1 MNIGL
6 DFGTTFSTAAIFA
19 SDDRVETLKLFGDD
33 LQPTYVYL
41 DKSKNFFIGNAA
53 SAKYET
59 NLKTK
64 SDDGWLYKDI
74 KRWVGVNK
82 YNFTEYQQ
90 KLSSRE
96 YNVRLEDDFTVALS
110 GLGSSEGPYVT
121 VVDLI
126 ALFIRGVSVAIENQY
141 GVNVASL
148 VCTVPADYNS
158 YKRSFLLESSK
169 LLDQEIIAVV
179 NEPTAA
185 ALYSALK
192 LVSPGRVE
200 HVVVYDFGGGTFDVS
215 YLCLYGRSATV
226 LDTAGDLFLGG
237 RDIDAA
243 IAEKVAPQIE
253 GATAKDIVSQCS
265 NVKLDCSSTKRF
277 VDHSIWFNESVHKI
291 RFSYED
297 FLVVMERFKTR
308 SVELLS
314 QLLKRNGLV
323 ETGVNV
329 VMVGGSSA
337 IPLLREAVS
346 SCRGVKRVVF
356 DNNTFRIAVAVGA
369 KVYSDSL
376 VNNKG
381 LVLVD
386 TLSHA
391 ILDEVVGLK
400 SKVVVGKGQVVPSTA
415 EVNYGFSGGNMSVDV
430 YEGEHPLSFMNE
442 PTYKSSTYIEK
453 AGTVPI
459 RYELKRDGSLIVS
472 VFGKILTN
480 QFLPK
485 GKLRPNEYNYSDPDV
500 EYRNDGLM
508 SYVVD
513 VCRVLGSKITLSDN
527 DPYNICDK
535 IDTLVNKNTS

>member
-6 DFGTTFSTAAIFA
+6 DFGTTFSTAALFA
-19 SDDRVETLKLFGDD
+19 SDNKVETLKLFGDD
-33 LQPTYVYL
+33 LQPTYVYI

-53 SAKYET
+53 SAKYEA

-82 YNFTEYQQ
+82 YNFNEYKT

-110 GLGSSEGPYVT
+110 GLGTSEGPYVT

-126 ALFIRGVSVAIENQY
+126 ALFVRGISVAIENQY
-141 GVNVASL
+141 GENVLSL

-192 LVSPGRVE
+192 LVSSNKAE
-200 HVVVYDFGGGTFDVS
+200 HVAVYDFGGGTFDVS

-243 IAEKVAPQIE
+243 IAEKIFPQIE
-253 GATAKDIVSQCS
+253 GATAKDVLSQCS
-265 NVKLDCSSTKRF
+265 NVKLDCSSEKRF
-277 VDHSIWFNESVHKI
+277 VDHSIWFKDDVHKVK
-291 RFSYED
+291 FSYED
-297 FLVVMERFKTR
+297 FLVVMEDFKIR
-308 SVELLS
+308 STKLLT
-314 QLLKRNGLV
+314 QLLERNGLV
-323 ETGVNV
+323 DIGVNV

-337 IPLLREAVS
+337 IPLLRDAVAT
-346 SCRGVKRVVF
+346 CRGVKRVVF

-376 VNNKG
+376 VSNKG

-391 ILDEVVGLK
+391 ILDEIVGLK
-400 SKVVVGKGQVVPSTA
+400 AKVVVGKGQVVPSTA
-415 EVNYGFSGGNMSVDV
+415 EINYGFSGGNMRIDV
-430 YEGEHPLSFMNE
+430 YEGEHPLAFMNE
-442 PTYKSSTYIEK
+442 PTYTSSVLIEK
-453 AGTVPI
+453 AGTVPV
-459 RYELKRDGSLIVS
+459 RCELRRDGSLVVS
-472 VFGKILTN
+472 VFGKQIKN
-480 QFLPK
+480 KFLPK
-485 GKLRPNEYNYSDPDV
+485 GRLKPSEYNYSDPDV

-508 SYVVD
+508 SYATD
-513 VCRVLGSKITLSDN
+513 VCRVLGSTVTLSDT
-527 DPYNICDK
+527 DPYNVCKK
-535 IDTLVNKNTS
+535 IDDLVDKNTS

>member
-6 DFGTTFSTAAIFA
+6 DFGTTFSTAALFA
-19 SDDRVETLKLFGDD
+19 SDDKVETLKLFGDD
-33 LQPTYVYL
+33 LQPTYVYI

-82 YNFTEYQQ
+82 HNFTEYQQ

-110 GLGSSEGPYVT
+110 GLGSSEGPFVT

-126 ALFIRGVSVAIENQY
+126 ALFVRGISVAIENQY
-141 GVNVASL
+141 GENVVSL

-192 LVSPGRVE
+192 LISPGKVE
-200 HVVVYDFGGGTFDVS
+200 HVIVYDFGGGTFDVS
-215 YLCLYGRSATV
+215 YLCLYGRSAIV

-243 IAEKVAPQIE
+243 IAEKISSQIE
-253 GATAKDIVSQCS
+253 GATARDIVSQCS
-265 NVKLDCSSTKRF
+265 NVKLDCSSEKRF
-277 VDHSIWFNESVHKI
+277 VDHSIWFNETVHKI

-297 FLVVMERFKTR
+297 FLVVMEPFKNR
-308 SVELLS
+308 SINLLS
-314 QLLKRNGLV
+314 QLLKRNSLV
-323 ETGVNV
+323 EKGVNV
-329 VMVGGSSA
+329 VMVGGSSS

-346 SCRGVKRVVF
+346 ACRGVKRVVF
-356 DNNTFRIAVAVGA
+356 DSNTFRIAVAVGA

-415 EVNYGFSGGNMSVDV
+415 EVYYGFSGGNMSVDV

-442 PTYKSSTYIEK
+442 PTYKSSIYIEK

-459 RYELKRDGSLIVS
+459 RYELRRDGSLVVS
-472 VFGKILTN
+472 VFGKRLTN

-485 GKLRPNEYNYSDPDV
+485 GKLKPNEYNYSDPDV

-508 SYVVD
+508 SYAVD
-513 VCRVLGSKITLSDN
+513 VCRVLESKITLSDN
-527 DPYNICDK
+527 DPYNICEKVDA
-535 IDTLVNKNTS
+535 LVNKHTS

>member
-243 IAEKVAPQIE
+243 IADKVAPQIE

-508 SYVVD
+508 SYAVD

-527 DPYNICDK
+527 DPYNICDE

>member
-6 DFGTTFSTAAIFA
+6 DFGTTFSTAALFA
-19 SDDRVETLKLFGDD
+19 SDDKVETLKLFGDD
-33 LQPTYVYL
+33 LQPTYVYI

-82 YNFTEYQQ
+82 HNFTEYQQ

-110 GLGSSEGPYVT
+110 GLGSSEGPFVT

-126 ALFIRGVSVAIENQY
+126 ALFVRGISVAIENQY
-141 GVNVASL
+141 GENVVSL

-192 LVSPGRVE
+192 LISPGKVE
-200 HVVVYDFGGGTFDVS
+200 HVIVYDFGGGTFDVS
-215 YLCLYGRSATV
+215 YLCLYGRSAIV

-243 IAEKVAPQIE
+243 IAEKISSQIE
-253 GATAKDIVSQCS
+253 GATARDIVSQCS
-265 NVKLDCSSTKRF
+265 NVKLDCSSEKRF
-277 VDHSIWFNESVHKI
+277 VDHSIWFNETVHKI

-356 DNNTFRIAVAVGA
+356 DSNTFRIAVAVGA

-442 PTYKSSTYIEK
+442 PTYKSSIYIEK

-459 RYELKRDGSLIVS
+459 RYELRRDGSLVVS
-472 VFGKILTN
+472 VFGKRLTN

-485 GKLRPNEYNYSDPDV
+485 GKLKPNEYNYSYPDV

-508 SYVVD
+508 SYAVD
-513 VCRVLGSKITLSDN
+513 VCSLRK
-527 DPYNICDK
+527 
-535 IDTLVNKNTS
+535 